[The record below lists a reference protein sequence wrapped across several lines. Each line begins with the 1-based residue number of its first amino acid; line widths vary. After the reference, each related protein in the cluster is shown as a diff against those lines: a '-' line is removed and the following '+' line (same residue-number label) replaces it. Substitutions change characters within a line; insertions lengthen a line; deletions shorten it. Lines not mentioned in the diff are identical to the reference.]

1 MATASAQNLD
11 YVKQLGADEVIDYRS
26 QPLAEAVHDVDL
38 VVEVSPVRDNDE
50 RLKAVAVLRPGGRF
64 VSVNVDFP
72 FNEAVLAALAE
83 KQATGKLSANQPRQ
97 KALVEMAQ
105 LIDAGQVQ
113 VLISQVFPL
122 AQVAEAHRESQT
134 WRVRGKLVLEIHPDD
149 EPA

>member
-1 MATASAQNLD
+1 VGGFAVQFAKAKGAYIIATDSTHKMH
-11 YVKQLGADEVIDYRS
+11 YVKNLLVNKVVDYRS

-83 KQATGKLSANQPRQ
+83 KQATGKLSANQPKQ
-97 KALVEMAQ
+97 EALVETAQ
-105 LIDAGQVQ
+105 PIDAG
-113 VLISQVFPL
+113 
-122 AQVAEAHRESQT
+122 
-134 WRVRGKLVLEIHPDD
+134 
-149 EPA
+149 